1 MSHFKVTFESTMKSE
16 KTTYF
21 TTHRN
26 PCVSDP
32 HSVPGCRTCYNR
44 KKKFRLTLS
53 YRNGRRKKAIED
65 NPN

>member
-1 MSHFKVTFESTMKSE
+1 MFQFKVTFESTMKSE

-32 HSVPGCRTCYNR
+32 IQYQDVE
-44 KKKFRLTLS
+44 LVI
-53 YRNGRRKKAIED
+53 IEKQ
-65 NPN
+65 NSE